1 MVGGIAQ
8 GIMNL
13 RSPPAYPT
21 GESGMSGGWSQPT
34 TVTYVNYPPG
44 YNDNWMND
52 IIADSDSWGTQEEA
66 KEEEQKEEQEDEQED
81 EEVEQLPPLAV
92 LDNVAGME
100 EAIGGPRPPPR
111 PRSRARAGYLEKA
124 KEVGSKIRRTCVER
138 KGGDG
143 PAGRRLSQ
151 VPTEVCDDRPP
162 PGSYTC
168 RQQAEWGK
176 CDEEWLVGGGYCARS
191 CGRCEPRPLYLFLA
205 AGQGLSSALAKGLEG
220 SSREMPQ
227 AARSAGN
234 GRRQALQAEGASPG
248 SGADSDSQAFVVG
261 YQGADGQSPQFS
273 IGTLE
278 GSDLLVSRAIGA
290 VLNAFDISTPEEY
303 CSEGR
308 RSLAQAPASA
318 GTAEGQNEE
327 KSTAQALDEGL
338 ESVDFANLDFGITQ
352 TTWEDSS
359 VVTDW
364 NPDTL
369 ANTWPREEDDGSA
382 QYLSQFADLTAKD
395 KLYVNFNFLIRETQE
410 LMSEEGL
417 QAEME
422 TLFWVHGESSPDDYS
437 WDVLA
442 SSYTRLFTQLRE
454 DLGRP
459 DLPIIDFGAGG
470 SDVLNTAKASAAQE
484 VEHLEVVAFAVPSA
498 RSEGE
503 CDPATDL
510 CDVVLRELQEVY
522 GADACDPNT
531 PEGAQTFEWFADCS
545 AGAPLGFEA
554 EDLCGEMLT
563 EAYVKSLP
571 GGADALTEAGLSDF
585 PGQIE
590 RCADSE
596 ELAARSVDS
605 WCWDDLSQ
613 PVTSRG

>member
-1 MVGGIAQ
+1 MVV
-8 GIMNL
+8 
-13 RSPPAYPT
+13 
-21 GESGMSGGWSQPT
+21 GESLGLGQRHLLHFPEERGNKRDGRGRGGKTDNKNNDKKKKKGKKRRRNRGGAAASSASTALVSAAVSAARGPSVSGTSLSTSP
-34 TVTYVNYPPG
+34 NDD
-44 YNDNWMND
+44 DNWVYEIM
-52 IIADSDSWGTQEEA
+52 AESRRTEE
-66 KEEEQKEEQEDEQED
+66 ED

-111 PRSRARAGYLEKA
+111 PRSRARAGYPEKA

-205 AGQGLSSALAKGLEG
+205 AGLGLSSALATGLEG

-234 GRRQALQAEGASPG
+234 GRRQALQAEGASPE

-308 RSLAQAPASA
+308 RSLAQAP
-318 GTAEGQNEE
+318 
-327 KSTAQALDEGL
+327 D
-338 ESVDFANLDFGITQ
+338 
-352 TTWEDSS
+352 
-359 VVTDW
+359 
-364 NPDTL
+364 
-369 ANTWPREEDDGSA
+369 
-382 QYLSQFADLTAKD
+382 
-395 KLYVNFNFLIRETQE
+395 
-410 LMSEEGL
+410 
-417 QAEME
+417 
-422 TLFWVHGESSPDDYS
+422 
-437 WDVLA
+437 
-442 SSYTRLFTQLRE
+442 
-454 DLGRP
+454 
-459 DLPIIDFGAGG
+459 
-470 SDVLNTAKASAAQE
+470 
-484 VEHLEVVAFAVPSA
+484 
-498 RSEGE
+498 
-503 CDPATDL
+503 
-510 CDVVLRELQEVY
+510 
-522 GADACDPNT
+522 
-531 PEGAQTFEWFADCS
+531 
-545 AGAPLGFEA
+545 
-554 EDLCGEMLT
+554 
-563 EAYVKSLP
+563 
-571 GGADALTEAGLSDF
+571 
-585 PGQIE
+585 
-590 RCADSE
+590 
-596 ELAARSVDS
+596 
-605 WCWDDLSQ
+605 
-613 PVTSRG
+613 

>member
-1 MVGGIAQ
+1 
-8 GIMNL
+8 
-13 RSPPAYPT
+13 
-21 GESGMSGGWSQPT
+21 
-34 TVTYVNYPPG
+34 
-44 YNDNWMND
+44 
-52 IIADSDSWGTQEEA
+52 
-66 KEEEQKEEQEDEQED
+66 
-81 EEVEQLPPLAV
+81 
-92 LDNVAGME
+92 
-100 EAIGGPRPPPR
+100 
-111 PRSRARAGYLEKA
+111 
-124 KEVGSKIRRTCVER
+124 
-138 KGGDG
+138 
-143 PAGRRLSQ
+143 
-151 VPTEVCDDRPP
+151 
-162 PGSYTC
+162 
-168 RQQAEWGK
+168 
-176 CDEEWLVGGGYCARS
+176 
-191 CGRCEPRPLYLFLA
+191 
-205 AGQGLSSALAKGLEG
+205 
-220 SSREMPQ
+220 MPQ
-227 AARSAGN
+227 AARSTGN
-234 GRRQALQAEGASPG
+234 GRRQALQAEDAAPG
-248 SGADSDSQAFVVG
+248 LEAGPDSQAFVVG

-290 VLNAFDISTPEEY
+290 VLNAFGISTPQEY

-308 RSLAQAPASA
+308 RSLAQAPANEGA
-318 GTAEGQNEE
+318 TEGQNDDKKVAEV
-327 KSTAQALDEGL
+327 LNEGL
-338 ESVDFANLDFGITQ
+338 ESVNFEDLDFGITQ

-369 ANTWPREEDDGSA
+369 ANTWPREADDGSA

-410 LMSEEGL
+410 LLSEEGL

-437 WDVLA
+437 WDVLSA
-442 SSYTRLFTQLRE
+442 SYTRLFTQLRE

-470 SDVLNTAKASAAQE
+470 SDVLNTAKASAAEE
-484 VEHLEVVAFAVPSA
+484 VGGMEVVAFAVPGS
-498 RSEGE
+498 RSRED

-510 CDVVLRELQEVY
+510 CDAVPRELQEMY

-554 EDLCGEMLT
+554 EDLCGEMMT
-563 EAYVKSLP
+563 EAYIKSLD
-571 GGADALTEAGLSDF
+571 GGVDALADVGLEQA
-585 PGQIE
+585 PGQIGQ
-590 RCADSE
+590 CADND

-605 WCWDDLSQ
+605 WCWEDLRQ